1 MIKKIIFLTFFCLFL
16 GYSSSVLA
24 VEREGTLT
32 STNLLENIPGRVF
45 IDSFWVNVSS
55 LPSYTRLKVQFSK
68 DGVNWVDSSGNSNS
82 WEVIPQTG
90 GYYIN
95 LSRLKWTEN
104 SFYYRMRF
112 ETDWHE
118 LTPLVDEVRLYYV
131 DLYRGVLISK
141 NLLEGKAVDSI
152 QSFYYNAVS
161 IPSGSLLRVQFSQDG
176 TNWVNSSGTPNG
188 WDVLTYTG
196 GKEIDLR
203 GLNWTTPYFYY
214 KMEFYFNPQRS
225 AAPVLEEVGVKYIEP
240 TPCDDHNVF
249 GWAWGGMPYFEGGE
263 LKAGS
268 GWIGFS
274 CCNYYSGLSQRIS
287 RCYLANYG
295 VDINPSTFKFSG
307 RAWSG
312 GGEEEGSP
320 KPVLGWLSF
329 ERTETGA
336 PPSDDP
342 CPDGTCIAKV
352 GEINPSICDKN
363 NNGYLDIQCG
373 GKDNST
379 TPISNYKQVFGWA
392 RFCGIPQG
400 QSSVVCGGGGWDGW
414 IKFSHRSSNPNSNFG
429 TVIDLTTNPKQFR
442 GWAWGGDVVGW
453 ISFNCSNQNSCSNS
467 NYFVATDIT
476 FNQPPSVS
484 NLITSTPNYCTEL
497 SGIGQIN
504 LSWRYN
510 DNDGDP
516 QSQYQIQVQSS
527 GGTMY
532 VDCTI
537 DATVATG
544 TQESVAI
551 RISQS
556 PTSQLCDYP
565 NYIGDVPYNTSLQ
578 WRVRVKDNKGAW
590 SDWSSWVSFSTAHH
604 PYPYVDFTWTPSRPV
619 VGEAVQFTSLSQ
631 VFYGSPSY
639 LWTFT
644 NATPSSAT
652 TQNATTTFTSG
663 GDQNATLRVT
673 DSMGYYCEKTKAI
686 NVRRQPFYF
695 PIPPVPP
702 Q

>member
-1 MIKKIIFLTFFCLFL
+1 MNLPKKALIFIFTFF
-16 GYSSSVLA
+16 
-24 VEREGTLT
+24 
-32 STNLLENIPGRVF
+32 
-45 IDSFWVNVSS
+45 
-55 LPSYTRLKVQFSK
+55 
-68 DGVNWVDSSGNSNS
+68 SG
-82 WEVIPQTG
+82 I
-90 GYYIN
+90 
-95 LSRLKWTEN
+95 
-104 SFYYRMRF
+104 F
-112 ETDWHE
+112 
-118 LTPLVDEVRLYYV
+118 
-131 DLYRGVLISK
+131 
-141 NLLEGKAVDSI
+141 
-152 QSFYYNAVS
+152 
-161 IPSGSLLRVQFSQDG
+161 
-176 TNWVNSSGTPNG
+176 
-188 WDVLTYTG
+188 
-196 GKEIDLR
+196 
-203 GLNWTTPYFYY
+203 
-214 KMEFYFNPQRS
+214 FYFFSFAQS
-225 AAPVLEEVGVKYIEP
+225 C
-240 TPCDDHNVF
+240 TDHNVW
-249 GWAWGGMPYFEGGE
+249 GWAWSGNI
-263 LKAGS
+263 
-268 GWIGFS
+268 GWISFS
-274 CCNYYSGLSQRIS
+274 CKNTNASV
-287 RCYLANYG
+287 NYG
-295 VDINPSTFKFSG
+295 VDIQ
-307 RAWSG
+307 
-312 GGEEEGSP
+312 
-320 KPVLGWLSF
+320 
-329 ERTETGA
+329 
-336 PPSDDP
+336 
-342 CPDGTCIAKV
+342 PDGTLTGYAWSENI
-352 GEINPSICDKN
+352 GWIQFNPSGPYPTLPNFSARLDLDGTACGQAGRIC
-363 NNGYLDIQCG
+363 
-373 GKDNST
+373 
-379 TPISNYKQVFGWA
+379 GWA
-392 RFCGIPQG
+392 RAVRAINPEG
-400 QSSVVCGGGGWDGW
+400 QDLGGWDGW
-414 IKFSHRSSNPNSNFG
+414 IKLSG
-429 TVIDLTTNPKQFR
+429 TIYGVWIDTSTSPHELR
-442 GWAWGGDVVGW
+442 DYAWGGDVIGW
-453 ISFNCSNQNSCSNS
+453 ISFNCKEGGSNKNDICSTKS
-467 NYFVATDIT
+467 NYKVVTSFSL
-476 FNQPPSVS
+476 NQPPYVS